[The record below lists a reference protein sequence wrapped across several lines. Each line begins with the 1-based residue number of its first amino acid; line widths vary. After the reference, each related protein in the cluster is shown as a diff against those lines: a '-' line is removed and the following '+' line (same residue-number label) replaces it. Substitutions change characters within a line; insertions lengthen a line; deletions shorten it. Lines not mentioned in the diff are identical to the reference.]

1 MRDARDWS
9 ALPRPG
15 TVIAVMS
22 QRMKTTVIAILALLL
37 VFSLVIPAFAHAQL
51 LSSQPANG
59 DSLATTDEVVLTFN
73 EEISPDFVQIAATG
87 PDGDILDGEAV
98 VDGAVLTQ
106 PIRPTSNGEHTVTYR
121 VVSADGHPVS
131 GEVTFTLTD
140 ADTDADTDTDA
151 RDTDARATESAATES
166 AAVTATAAS
175 ATPDPAANPAPEEQ
189 ELSADGFGLAL
200 PLALGIVLITGI
212 GGTVAWMAWKRRH
225 DH

>member
-1 MRDARDWS
+1 MQDWS
-9 ALPRPG
+9 ALSVPG

-73 EEISPDFVQIAATG
+73 EEISPDFVQLAGTG

-98 VDGAVLTQ
+98 VDGTVLTQ
-106 PIRPTSNGEHTVTYR
+106 PIRSTANGEHTLTYR

-140 ADTDADTDTDA
+140 AEDDDA
-151 RDTDARATESAATES
+151 RDTDAEETEAPETEDGATVAAAT
-166 AAVTATAAS
+166 AIS
-175 ATPDPAANPAPEEQ
+175 ATPDPVANPAPEED
-189 ELSADGFGLAL
+189 ELSDDGFGLAL
-200 PLALGIVLITGI
+200 PLGLGILLVGI
-212 GGTVAWMAWKRRH
+212 VGGTTAWMAWNRRH
-225 DH
+225 EH